1 MKKIIA
7 LLLGMLLIVTPLA
20 GCGKGNSK
28 LLNFT
33 TPKSGDQIAVISTSM
48 GDIKVMF
55 FGSVAPKAV
64 ENFVTHAKNGYYDN
78 MIFHR
83 VINGFMIQ
91 SGDPQ
96 GTGYGGESIWGTPF
110 KNETSANARNFRGA
124 LAMANSGTSSSNG
137 SQFYIIQAGTAGLN
151 DSTLSRAAAQS
162 GMAMSDEVKAKYK
175 QVGGA
180 PWLDG
185 GYTVFGQVISGMD
198 AVDKI
203 AAVKTGSGDKPIED
217 VTLKKITVSTIK

>member
-20 GCGKGNSK
+20 GCGKGQSK

-33 TPKSGDQIAVISTSM
+33 TPKSGDKVAVISTSM
-48 GDIKVMF
+48 GDIKVMLF
-55 FGSVAPKAV
+55 PSVAPKAV
-64 ENFVTHAKNGYYDN
+64 ENFVTHSDKGYYDN

-83 VINGFMIQ
+83 VISGFMIQ
-91 SGDPQ
+91 TGDPQ

-110 KNETSANARNFRGA
+110 KNEISENARNFRGA
-124 LAMANSGTSSSNG
+124 LAMANSGTTSSNG
-137 SQFYIIQAGTAGLN
+137 SQFYIVQAGTAGLS

-162 GMAMSDEVKAKYK
+162 GMAMSDEAKAKYK

-185 GYTVFGQVISGMD
+185 GYTVFGQVVSGMD
-198 AVDKI
+198 VVDKI
-203 AAVKTGSGDKPIED
+203 AAVKTDSNDKPVED
-217 VTLKKITVSTIK
+217 VKLIKITVSTVK